1 VSAVAVTAPPDAPRE
16 QTRARYPGE
25 EGYVERDGVRTYYE
39 VYGTGSPTILLLPT
53 WTIFHSRVWKGQIP
67 YLARHFRVVT
77 FDGRG
82 GGRSDRP
89 AGAESY
95 AIEEL
100 ARDALAVLDATHTER
115 AALVGFS
122 RGAQPAVWLANER
135 PERVLGIAFVGVT
148 FPVSMQSWFP
158 RLMLHP
164 RMRGLAERPLP
175 FYPSW
180 MKFNP
185 NYIRNEYPAFLRWF
199 VARAA
204 SDRHSTKL
212 IEDAIAYASETTGDV
227 AYDTVIAPSFIKRRE
242 LLDRAR
248 AVKCPVLV
256 IHGTKDRVT
265 PFADGKLLARAT
277 GAELMA
283 MKGAGHSPPGR
294 YPVAVN
300 VALRRFFAA
309 IAAP

>member
-1 VSAVAVTAPPDAPRE
+1 VSAVTVTPQETAARE
-16 QTRARYPGE
+16 QTRARYPDETGF
-25 EGYVERDGVRTYYE
+25 VERDDVRTYYE

-53 WTIFHSRVWKGQIP
+53 WTIFHSRIWKGQIP

-89 AGAESY
+89 AGADAY

-100 ARDALAVLDATHTER
+100 ARDALAVLDATGTER

-135 PERVLGIAFVGVT
+135 PERALGVAFMAVSY
-148 FPVSMQSWFP
+148 PVSMRSWFP

-164 RMRGLAERPLP
+164 RMRRLAERPLP

-180 MKFNP
+180 LKFNP
-185 NYIRNEYPAFLRWF
+185 NYIGKEYPAFLRWF
-199 VARAA
+199 VALAM
-204 SDRHSTKL
+204 SDPHSTKQ
-212 IEDAIAYASETTGDV
+212 IEDAIAYASESTGEV
-227 AYDTVIAPSFIKRRE
+227 AYDTAIAPSFITRRQ
-242 LLDRAR
+242 LLNRAR
-248 AVKCPVLV
+248 AIRCPVMV
-256 IHGTKDRVT
+256 IHGTKDRIT
-265 PFADGKLLARAT
+265 PFADGKVLARAT
-277 GAELMA
+277 GGELMA
-283 MKGAGHSPPGR
+283 MKDVGHSPPGR

-300 VALRRFFAA
+300 IALRRFFERL
-309 IAAP
+309 